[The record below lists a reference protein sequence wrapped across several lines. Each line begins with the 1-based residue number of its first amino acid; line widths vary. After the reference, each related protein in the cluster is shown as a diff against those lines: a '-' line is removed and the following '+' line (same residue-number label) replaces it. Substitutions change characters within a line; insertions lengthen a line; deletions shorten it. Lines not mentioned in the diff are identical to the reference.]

1 VADFG
6 LSAVIDGIQSRSA
19 LSSMASSVRG
29 TPQWMAPECH
39 KGEPPRKASDVYSLG
54 LTMWEVSGFQFPEK
68 MEVIVSG
75 NTLQAFSGKFP
86 YEDVRRHGLFYVIA
100 VENRRP
106 ERPASLTE
114 TAIWDIIQECWAPV
128 AEERP
133 SIQKVQG
140 KLSLYTTRLGS
151 FVRSTSHR

>member
-1 VADFG
+1 
-6 LSAVIDGIQSRSA
+6 
-19 LSSMASSVRG
+19 MATSVRG

-39 KGEPPRKASDVYSLG
+39 KGEPPSKASDIYSLG
-54 LTMWEVSGFQFPEK
+54 LTMWEVSAFQSPEK
-68 MEVIVSG
+68 MEVTISG

-86 YEDVRRHGLFYVIA
+86 YQDVRRPGLFYVIA

-114 TAIWDIIQECWAPV
+114 TAIWDIIQECWTPV

-140 KLSLYTTRLGS
+140 KLFRYTTQARLDS
-151 FVRSTSHR
+151 PVRSTSHC